1 MSQSVVVVGLGYVGL
16 PLAFEACCNGFKVVG
31 LDVSKDVL
39 ESLHSQRSHVDDIED
54 AQIKKMF
61 DLGFVATDDPTFVGE
76 AEFVIVCV
84 PTPSGSLCSDYRE

>member
-16 PLAFEACCNGFKVVG
+16 PLAFEACCNGFEVVG

-61 DLGFVATDDPTFVGE
+61 DKAVFLHSNLSRKCMGD
-76 AEFVIVCV
+76 
-84 PTPSGSLCSDYRE
+84 